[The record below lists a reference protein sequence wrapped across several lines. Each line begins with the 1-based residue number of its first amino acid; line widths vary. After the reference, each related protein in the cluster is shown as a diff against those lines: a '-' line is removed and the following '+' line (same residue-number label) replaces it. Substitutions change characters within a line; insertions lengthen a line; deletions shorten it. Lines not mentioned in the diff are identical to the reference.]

1 MASSKTY
8 CTLSDMK
15 DIFPNIDEYDNKTP
29 LIGWTAETF
38 VKADGTKN
46 TFYVAYDSGQ
56 VTNLFID
63 GKSKKSSQQTIGTVK
78 IDDTAETVN
87 AISETVIDI
96 AGSFSNITVDTFI
109 KIDNEIM
116 YVKSLSDS
124 DPDTMTV
131 IRACLG
137 TSMET
142 HVSGADIFQHFAPTS
157 NGDNLYDADNDF
169 IILKH
174 ATDPVNHSIEAGAD
188 WSELRT
194 RVMANASRYFDSR
207 VDANLPREQ
216 WKDRE
221 GNFDYLVVRTTALIA
236 CAFLIKANSPQ
247 SEDLASLV
255 DEYEFNIAQIND
267 GKAKLAH
274 QNTSDSSK
282 GVIRTVTGPA
292 DTNPLRIVDT
302 RGNYYGTYELYKVYI
317 DTGEGGAIGTAKYS
331 VKSKNSN
338 GLKQQLSVDSEVING
353 DWQTLGGGLQIRFAG
368 ADDSAV
374 ATENDEWEI
383 ECHGAFEET
392 ENSTHGN
399 TKMTRTDK
407 LYRPFND
414 YFRKNIDI

>member
-8 CTLSDMK
+8 CTVSDMK

-29 LIGWTAETF
+29 LIGWETETF
-38 VKADGTKN
+38 TNSSGDT
-46 TFYVAYDSGQ
+46 TYTYYVSYDSGQ
-56 VTNLFID
+56 MTQLFID
-63 GKSKKSSQQTIGTVK
+63 GKSQQSGNQVLSTSARTAIDVAGGVTADANTIVVDSSTGLSVGSYIKIGSE
-78 IDDTAETVN
+78 ILAIQNILGTA
-87 AISETVIDI
+87 
-96 AGSFSNITVDTFI
+96 ITV
-109 KIDNEIM
+109 
-116 YVKSLSDS
+116 L
-124 DPDTMTV
+124 
-131 IRACLG
+131 RARLG
-137 TSMET
+137 TSASSISDNAK
-142 HVSGADIFQHFAPTS
+142 VFLHFNPDGD
-157 NGDNLYDADNDF
+157 GDNLYDSDNDF
-169 IILKH
+169 VILKY
-174 ATDPVNHSIEAGAD
+174 ATDPINHNTETGAD

-292 DTNPLRIVDT
+292 DANPLRIVDT

-317 DTGEGGAIGTAKYS
+317 DTGDGGAIGTAKYS
-331 VKSKNSN
+331 VKSKNSD
-338 GLKQQLSVDSEVING
+338 GLKQDLSVDSEVING

-368 ADDSAV
+368 ADDSAI
-374 ATENDEWEI
+374 ATQTDEWEI

-399 TKMTRTDK
+399 TKMTRTDR
-407 LYRPFND
+407 LYRPFNN

>member
-1 MASSKTY
+1 MAISKTY

-29 LIGWTAETF
+29 LIGWASETIGS
-38 VKADGTKN
+38 ASYYIN
-46 TFYVAYDSGQ
+46 YDSGY
-56 VTNLFID
+56 TSNLFKD
-63 GKSKKSSQQTIGTVK
+63 GLSLSGKQITEADLTTIAEDLDDSDTVITVASGTG
-78 IDDTAETVN
+78 IDDE
-87 AISETVIDI
+87 
-96 AGSFSNITVDTFI
+96 FI
-109 KIDNEIM
+109 KIDDEVIGVTSASTND
-116 YVKSLSDS
+116 L
-124 DPDTMTV
+124 TV
-131 IRACLG
+131 IRGMFG
-137 TSMET
+137 TTATTHSNGATVKRVFKISSSSDDSWAYISEADAVIMKSDTDPINHRME
-142 HVSGADIFQHFAPTS
+142 SGA
-157 NGDNLYDADNDF
+157 N
-169 IILKH
+169 
-174 ATDPVNHSIEAGAD
+174 
-188 WSELRT
+188 WSALTT
-194 RVMANASRYFDSR
+194 RVMQNASRYFDSR

-247 SEDLASLV
+247 SEDLAGLV
-255 DEYEFNIAQIND
+255 DEYEFNLSQIND

-282 GVIRTVTGPA
+282 GVVRTVSGPA
-292 DTNPLRIVDT
+292 HSNPLRIVDT

-317 DTGEGGAIGTAKYS
+317 DTGDGGAIGTAKYS
-331 VKSKNSN
+331 VKSKNSD

-368 ADDSAV
+368 KNDSAE
-374 ATENDEWEI
+374 ATANDEWEI

-399 TKMTRTDK
+399 TKMTRTDR